1 MTEYVEHL
9 TVEGDRWDL
18 LAWRYYGDPH
28 LYEPIIAAN
37 PAVPIRPFLASGV
50 RLRVPVLPDEVVLDR
65 DLPPWKRSN
74 VR

>member
-1 MTEYVEHL
+1 MTEFVEHL
-9 TVEGDRWDL
+9 TIEGDRWDL
-18 LAWRYYGDPH
+18 IAWRYYGDPH

-37 PAVPIRPFLASGV
+37 PTVPIQPFLASGI

-74 VR
+74 LR

>member
-74 VR
+74 LR

>member
-50 RLRVPVLPDEVVLDR
+50 RLRVPVLPDEAVLDR
-65 DLPPWKRSN
+65 DLPPWKRSA

>member
-9 TVEGDRWDL
+9 TAEGDRWDL
-18 LAWRYYGDPH
+18 IAWRYYGDPH

-37 PAVPIRPFLASGV
+37 PTVPIRPFLASGI
-50 RLRVPVLPDEVVLDR
+50 RLRVPIIPDEVVLDR

-74 VR
+74 LR

>member
-1 MTEYVEHL
+1 MTEFVAHL

-18 LAWRYYGDPH
+18 IAWHYYGDPH

-37 PAVPIRPFLASGV
+37 PTVPIRPFLPSGI
-50 RLRVPVLPDEVVLDR
+50 RLRVPVLPDEMVLDR

-74 VR
+74 LR

>member
-37 PAVPIRPFLASGV
+37 PTVPIRPFLASGV